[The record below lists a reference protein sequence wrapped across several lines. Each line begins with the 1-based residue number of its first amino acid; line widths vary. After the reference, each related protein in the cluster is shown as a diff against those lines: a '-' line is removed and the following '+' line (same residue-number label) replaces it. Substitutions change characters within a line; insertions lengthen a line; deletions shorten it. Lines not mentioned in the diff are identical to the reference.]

1 MGASCLMASRRLSS
15 AAPTPTSVLG
25 ANCLIDLRR
34 GAGLGYSSGSLVN
47 AWADQSGSGNN
58 FSALF
63 TEPTD
68 TAGPD
73 GLDFNGSTAAI
84 GAPDVPA
91 FDTTT
96 AMVVGIK
103 LTPDVITGNKVP
115 VARGPSTGG
124 TWSMQT
130 NGAAMRAHI
139 GVPGVSFGEGGTLAA
154 GVSTYF
160 LWYFNGGGGSSATRL
175 IMRQN
180 GSGLTLSFPTG
191 AIPATMAAGS
201 DGIELGRYSNA
212 VQHFDGKIAAFFV
225 GNVVPSAG
233 QITDL
238 ETYLAGA

>member
-1 MGASCLMASRRLSS
+1 MSLLLASKPRVATASTPS
-15 AAPTPTSVLG
+15 AILG
-25 ANCLIDLRR
+25 ANCLIDQRR
-34 GAGLGYSSGSLVN
+34 GVGLGYSSGSLVN

-84 GAPDVPA
+84 GAPDVAA
-91 FDTTT
+91 FDVTT

-103 LTPDVITGNKVP
+103 FKPDVVTGNKAL

-139 GVPGVSFGEGGTLAA
+139 GVPGVSFGEGGTLVA
-154 GVSTYF
+154 GTTTYF
-160 LWYFNGGGGSSATRL
+160 LWYFDGSGGGSSTRL
-175 IMRQN
+175 IMRQD
-180 GSGLTLSFPTG
+180 GVGLTLSFPTG

-201 DGIELGRYSNA
+201 DGIEIGRYSNG
-212 VQHFDGKIAAFFV
+212 VQYFDGKVICFFM
-225 GNVVPSAG
+225 GNVVPSGG